1 MTAIFYSMTSMPEE
15 INKTLGTGTT
25 ITGVR
30 LLPGQDVTTPQI
42 EMESASTP
50 TYNYVKIQ
58 ALNRWYFI
66 DRWIF
71 EGGQVWSAQLNVD
84 VLGSFYSKLDD
95 AYGTMD
101 YSAFGSPA
109 IIDRRMTFTDCPTV
123 ARNSKSISNT
133 WYYAIKYWSN
143 GDEQPHVA
151 LMTDTSYRQL
161 ISAIGSIASD
171 SRRTL
176 AYSCLID
183 VSIAYHVA
191 IQTTATSSTTMMLWQ
206 TSFLEAGETV
216 VTLTIASG
224 FYDIPTGD
232 VVNSTIQCV
241 DYDVSTAGMTTSSG
255 DFWDINAK
263 WSIMI
268 PHAGVM
274 TFSPGDFGLTTVTST
289 TIRVFYEPYEGAYVM
304 VPILNSVAYYSAMI
318 VTPVNT
324 HTILPT
330 DTRFDNLQGM
340 ATATALSVGGTV
352 ISSIASIAGGVAT
365 SNPALI
371 GVGASSAANA
381 VAQTVNGVNDYRAAK
396 AAAAVAGSS
405 IGAAGGSASWVD
417 ANLKLYIWTQ
427 KVTATLRG
435 SASTFRSRWGLP
447 DGQVRAAS
455 DMESYG
461 YFKFGDVELEN
472 TTGMTQPEVNMMK
485 SLLTSGV
492 HWAP

>member
-15 INKTLGTGTT
+15 INKRIGTGTT

-30 LLPGQDVTTPQI
+30 LLPGQDITTPQI

-123 ARNSKSISNT
+123 ARNSKSINNT

-143 GDEQPHVA
+143 DQEQPHIA
-151 LMTDTSYRQL
+151 IMTKSAYTSL
-161 ISAIGSIASD
+161 LSEMGSLSNSA
-171 SRRTL
+171 RTL

-183 VSIAYHVA
+183 VSIVYHVA
-191 IQTTATSSTTMMLWQ
+191 IQTTATSSTTMYLWQ
-206 TSFLEAGETV
+206 ASFLDANQNVIALTV
-216 VTLTIASG
+216 TGG
-224 FYDIPTGD
+224 FYDIWTGD
-232 VVNSTIQCV
+232 DVNRIIKYV

-268 PHAGVM
+268 PHAGVI
-274 TFSPGDFGLTTVTST
+274 TFSPGDFGLVTVTST

-324 HTILPT
+324 HTILAT
-330 DTRFDNLQGM
+330 DTRYDNLQGM
-340 ATATALSVGGTV
+340 ATATALSVGGTA

-371 GVGASSAANA
+371 GVGASSAASA
-381 VAQTVNGVNDYRAAK
+381 VAQAVNGVNDYRSAK

-405 IGAAGGSASWVD
+405 VGSIGGSASWVD
-417 ANLKLYIWTQ
+417 ANLKSSIWTQ

-435 SASTFRSRWGLP
+435 SASTFRSRWGMP

-492 HWAP
+492 HWSP

>member
-143 GDEQPHVA
+143 DQEQPHVA
-151 LMTDTSYRQL
+151 IMTKFAYASML
-161 ISAIGSIASD
+161 SEMGSLSNSA
-171 SRRTL
+171 RTL

-183 VSIAYHVA
+183 VSIVYHVA
-191 IQTTATSSTTMMLWQ
+191 IQTTATSSTTIYLWQ
-206 TSFLEAGETV
+206 ASFLDANQNVIALTV
-216 VTLTIASG
+216 TGG
-224 FYDIPTGD
+224 FYDIWNGD
-232 VVNSTIQCV
+232 DVNSIIKYV

-268 PHAGVM
+268 PHAGVI
-274 TFSPGDFGLTTVTST
+274 TFSPGDFGLVTVTST

-324 HTILPT
+324 HTILAT
-330 DTRFDNLQGM
+330 DTRYDNLQGM
-340 ATATALSVGGTV
+340 ATATALSVGGTA

-371 GVGASSAANA
+371 GVGASSAASA
-381 VAQTVNGVNDYRAAK
+381 VAQAVNGVNDYRSAK

-405 IGAAGGSASWVD
+405 VGSIGGSASWVD
-417 ANLKLYIWTQ
+417 ANLKSDIWTQ

-435 SASTFRSRWGLP
+435 SASTFRSRWGMP

-492 HWAP
+492 HWSP